1 MMRFFR
7 SLAMTVTFLCLAGG
21 YASAQTEVT
30 GTNNAQLLQAG
41 EQASQT
47 GGNVSQPAASAVQ
60 TGENALKAGE
70 QALQSAASQSSN
82 AAQTTIDTAKQAAD
96 HFAASIPHDL
106 SPIGMFLN
114 ADWVVKVVMV
124 GLALASVAT
133 WVIFIVKLIEVSA
146 VKRRARAA
154 MQQVNRAGSLSE
166 LALAVKNDKGVGS
179 RLVQAAQNEVE
190 ASLAAVDSAGTDGL
204 KERLGSVLSRIISA
218 SGRHV
223 AFGTGVLATIGAI
236 GPFVGL
242 FGTVWGIMNS
252 FIGISQAQT
261 TNLAV
266 VAPGIAEALL
276 ATAIGLV
283 AAVPAVIIYNVF
295 ARLITGYR
303 QQLIDVSA
311 GIERLVS
318 RDLDFRKVK
327 RETATRPN
335 LSIAAE

>member
-1 MMRFFR
+1 MMKFSTRLIAGAVFLLVIGGSAWAQTDALQNTGER
-7 SLAMTVTFLCLAGG
+7 LLQAGENAVTAGG
-21 YASAQTEVT
+21 NSLKAGKTA
-30 GTNNAQLLQAG
+30 LQAG
-41 EQASQT
+41 EQA
-47 GGNVSQPAASAVQ
+47 
-60 TGENALKAGE
+60 L
-70 QALQSAASQSSN
+70 QATTAETLNEADSAAN
-82 AAQTTIDTAKQAAD
+82 ATREAAD
-96 HFAASIPHDL
+96 HVIASIPHDL

-114 ADWVVKVVMV
+114 ADWVVKTVMV

-146 VKRRARAA
+146 VKRRARATL
-154 MQQVNRAGSLSE
+154 RAVILAESLSD
-166 LALAVKNDKGVGS
+166 LALTVKKDKGVGPV
-179 RLVQAAQNEVE
+179 LVKAAQDEVQA
-190 ASLAAVDSAGTDGL
+190 SIAAIDLAGTAGL
-204 KERLGSVLSRIISA
+204 KERLSSVLSRIVSA
-218 SGRHV
+218 AGRHV
-223 AFGTGVLATIGAI
+223 SFGTGILATIGAI

-295 ARLITGYR
+295 ARSITGYR
-303 QQLIDVSA
+303 QQLVDVSA

-327 RETATRPN
+327 REVAATRPN

>member
-1 MMRFFR
+1 MIRFSTR
-7 SLAMTVTFLCLAGG
+7 LASGLILALATGQ
-21 YASAQTEVT
+21 YALAQSDTLQ
-30 GTNNAQLLQAG
+30 NAGETIVQEGASSVQAGENALQAG
-41 EQASQT
+41 ENALQA
-47 GGNVSQPAASAVQ
+47 
-60 TGENALKAGE
+60 GENALQETTSEAVNGIS
-70 QALQSAASQSSN
+70 SASD
-82 AAQTTIDTAKQAAD
+82 AAANVTD
-96 HFAASIPHDL
+96 HIIASIPHDL
-106 SPIGMFLN
+106 SPIGMFIN
-114 ADWVVKVVMV
+114 ADWVVKAVMV

-146 VKRRARAA
+146 VKRRARATLKSA
-154 MQQVNRAGSLSE
+154 MRAESLSE
-166 LALAVKNDKGVGS
+166 LALIVKKRKGVGPV
-179 RLVQAAQNEVE
+179 LVQAAQEEVQ
-190 ASLAAVDSAGTDGL
+190 ASLSVVDAAGTEGL
-204 KERLGSVLSRIISA
+204 KERLSSVLSRIVSA
-218 SGRHV
+218 SGRSV
-223 AFGTGVLATIGAI
+223 SFGTGVLATIGAI

-303 QQLIDVSA
+303 QQLIDVSSA
-311 GIERLVS
+311 IERLVS

-327 RETATRPN
+327 RQQASARSN